1 MSQMVFI
8 RNGQLLF
15 NLLDFHKVRKA
26 TLFATHEEAVRT
38 DVERAFGVLQA
49 RFQIINNPTLVLNKE
64 KK

>member
-26 TLFATHEEAVRT
+26 TLFATHEEAVRI

-49 RFQIINNPTLVLNKE
+49 RFKLLTTQLLF
-64 KK
+64 